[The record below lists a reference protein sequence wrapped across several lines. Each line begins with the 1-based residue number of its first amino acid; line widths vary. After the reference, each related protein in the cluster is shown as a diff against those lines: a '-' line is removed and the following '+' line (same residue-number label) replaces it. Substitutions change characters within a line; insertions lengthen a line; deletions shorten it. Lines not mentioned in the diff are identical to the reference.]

1 MFIYLD
7 HPSDSP
13 WGKSNA
19 SRHVRGKSSGGVFC
33 PLTEDSKVCEW
44 NHKMALVPRYASVF
58 RVPPYASFLRYLH
71 NLVILFAVNLLPSF
85 SIQKN

>member
-33 PLTEDSKVCEW
+33 PLTEDSKVDRPNDLPGALHRRLNQRTGIQSRVGTSGLKAIPCSPEW
-44 NHKMALVPRYASVF
+44 
-58 RVPPYASFLRYLH
+58 
-71 NLVILFAVNLLPSF
+71 
-85 SIQKN
+85 